1 MRASEESLGNVPM
14 TQDQRRVW
22 YNPNQNDAWFIPIA
36 KLLTVLAIFILMPMV
51 FLSDAWTP
59 PKAMPAGLREV
70 MNLSPLYYST
80 CCGIRGSDRRCWVP

>member
-80 CCGIRGSDRRCWVP
+80 CCEIRGRDRRCWVP